1 MEIHA
6 PEHPITSWRDVF
18 VHLGVVTIGI
28 LIALGLESLVEWQ
41 HHRSLATEARVNIL
55 SELRDNQRELDG
67 FLKAEPGIVAD
78 QKNIL
83 HTVETLLAKQK
94 LQAHQLTLSLH
105 NAELR
110 DGSWTTAQAT
120 GALNF
125 MSYRDVKTFE
135 GAYEL
140 QNMYRRFEEK
150 TIDASVAAMNVFE
163 TGEDPSQ
170 FQTEDLR
177 SEREKI
183 LASLA
188 ALTTQTQ
195 IGEELNKRYAEVLRF

>member
-1 MEIHA
+1 M
-6 PEHPITSWRDVF
+6 PY
-18 VHLGVVTIGI
+18 G
-28 LIALGLESLVEWQ
+28 
-41 HHRSLATEARVNIL
+41 
-55 SELRDNQRELDG
+55 
-67 FLKAEPGIVAD
+67 
-78 QKNIL
+78 
-83 HTVETLLAKQK
+83 
-94 LQAHQLTLSLH
+94 
-105 NAELR
+105 
-110 DGSWTTAQAT
+110 
-120 GALNF
+120 
-125 MSYRDVKTFE
+125 DVKTFE